1 MLYGSIWHLSFCLKE
16 GGFSGEDFY
25 DTIWI
30 TVRFYGQ

>member
-1 MLYGSIWHLSFCLKE
+1 MEAYGISLFCLKE

-30 TVRFYGQ
+30 AVRFYGQ